1 MLRLFDKLLSLAD
14 EQKSAAARSELVA
27 LCAQLGGLR
36 DVPRVRLQAWI
47 RCLVVGSSCDS
58 SNNSA
63 LFNSPAQERQIAETR
78 HGIQRE
84 REKKKKESKQER
96 KKKYLF
102 ISFRPNMILGRQQ
115 AHYD

>member
-1 MLRLFDKLLSLAD
+1 VLRLFDKLLSLAD

-47 RCLVVGSSCDS
+47 RCLVVGSSSSSCDT
-58 SNNSA
+58 NNSA

-78 HGIQRE
+78 HGIKRV
-84 REKKKKESKQER
+84 REK
-96 KKKYLF
+96 
-102 ISFRPNMILGRQQ
+102 
-115 AHYD
+115 